1 MFSRKIWQQSVTKF
15 DQSKEPSCKIL
26 LGLVFTV
33 QGHCDAVGRTQENQ
47 RVLLVLGGHVAVHQ
61 HHPAMA
67 AGWAKRRWVLRLPG
81 RAGSHRTES
90 SNLHKPGEWQP
101 VRTTRWAHYVYI
113 LKSVNAH
120 VFLHNRKKKLHA
132 WVMPCLRTSWRER
145 VFSSVTFLSVL
156 VEAAQVDCH
165 AWCSFLLQMP
175 HVCLM
180 RLSLGWYWVHK
191 KADGGLNGFVNSYEA
206 HYTSCCNNDTF

>member
-1 MFSRKIWQQSVTKF
+1 MRSSF
-15 DQSKEPSCKIL
+15 
-26 LGLVFTV
+26 GLVFTV
-33 QGHCDAVGRTQENQ
+33 QGHCDAVGRAQENQ

-67 AGWAKRRWVLRLPG
+67 AGWAKRRRVLRLPG

-113 LKSVNAH
+113 LKSFNAH

-145 VFSSVTFLSVL
+145 VFFLCNLSVRSCWGCTSRL
-156 VEAAQVDCH
+156 
-165 AWCSFLLQMP
+165 S
-175 HVCLM
+175 CLM
-180 RLSLGWYWVHK
+180 LIFVADASCLPDEAVIRLILGTQ
-191 KADGGLNGFVNSYEA
+191 KADGGLNGFLNSYEA